1 MSQALMIEPVSVQPF
16 NGLTAP
22 TVLQVIPELETGG
35 AERTTVDIAK
45 AVIDAGG
52 RSIVVSHGGR
62 LLNELDEIGATH
74 ITLPVHS
81 KNPLTMWSN
90 IRQLSKIIREHEV
103 TIVHAR
109 SRAPAWS
116 SLAAARR
123 CGVHFVTT
131 YHGKVHDGPN
141 LKILY
146 NSVMTRGDAV
156 ISNSEFTTN
165 RIMQFHKPS
174 SPVYT
179 IQRGSDLERFNPQN
193 LSPGAPEAMRVKWGV
208 PANVPCFMLPARLTR
223 WKGHFVALHALQRI
237 AQETPAHLVLVGD
250 PQGRDSYLMELEAG
264 VQQAGLAGRVHLVG
278 HCDDMPTAYAA
289 ADFILAPSIE
299 PEPFG
304 RTPIEAAAMGRL
316 VIVSNHGG
324 ACETVLTDYENPGQA
339 TGWRVTPGII
349 REVAEAMRAALAL
362 SVPERDA
369 MGRRARNR
377 VMSQFSLSA
386 MCDATLQVYS
396 DLLRG

>member
-1 MSQALMIEPVSVQPF
+1 
-16 NGLTAP
+16 
-22 TVLQVIPELETGG
+22 
-35 AERTTVDIAK
+35 
-45 AVIDAGG
+45 
-52 RSIVVSHGGR
+52 
-62 LLNELDEIGATH
+62 
-74 ITLPVHS
+74 
-81 KNPLTMWSN
+81 
-90 IRQLSKIIREHEV
+90 
-103 TIVHAR
+103 
-109 SRAPAWS
+109 
-116 SLAAARR
+116 
-123 CGVHFVTT
+123 
-131 YHGKVHDGPN
+131 
-141 LKILY
+141 
-146 NSVMTRGDAV
+146 
-156 ISNSEFTTN
+156 
-165 RIMQFHKPS
+165 MQFHQPT

-193 LSPGAPEAMRVKWGV
+193 LVPGAPEAMRVRWGV

-237 AQETPAHLVLVGD
+237 AEETPAHLVLVGD

-264 VQQAGLAGRVHLVG
+264 IKQAGLEGRVHLVG

-324 ACETVLTDYENPGQA
+324 ACETVLTHFESPGQA

-362 SVPERDA
+362 SAPERDA

-396 DLLRG
+396 DLLRE